1 MVDHDSGRLVWASTG
16 RDRATVRAFFDSLEA
31 SGDGRCAQI
40 THVSADG
47 AAWIADVV
55 ADRCPDAIRCA
66 DPFHVVG
73 WANEAL
79 DEARRQAWNAARRAG
94 HTRSHGWVGGRRVTV
109 ATGEAKA
116 LRRARF
122 ALWKDPENL
131 SDRQQAK
138 LEWIAKT
145 DPRLYRAY
153 LLKEALR
160 TIFKLPVDEAA
171 EALDKWVS
179 WARRCRIES
188 FVLLQQRITRHRTQ
202 ILASIE
208 HGLSNGRIE
217 SANTKIRL
225 LTRMAF
231 GFATPEPLIAL
242 AMLTLGGHRPA
253 LPGRQ

>member
-1 MVDHDSGRLVWASTG
+1 
-16 RDRATVRAFFDSLEA
+16 
-31 SGDGRCAQI
+31 
-40 THVSADG
+40 
-47 AAWIADVV
+47 
-55 ADRCPDAIRCA
+55 
-66 DPFHVVG
+66 
-73 WANEAL
+73 
-79 DEARRQAWNAARRAG
+79 
-94 HTRSHGWVGGRRVTV
+94 
-109 ATGEAKA
+109 
-116 LRRARF
+116 
-122 ALWKDPENL
+122 L
-131 SDRQQAK
+131 SERQQAK

-160 TIFKLPVDEAA
+160 TIFKLPVADAA
-171 EALDKWVS
+171 DALDKWVC

-208 HGLSNGRIE
+208 HGLSNGLIE

-225 LTRMAF
+225 LVRMAF
-231 GFATPEPLIAL
+231 GFAAPEPLIAL